1 MKTWVFALAAAA
13 LTVTCCAQAQNAPD
27 PAPAGQGV
35 RAACAADFNK
45 FCSDVQPGGGRIRA
59 CIAEHKDDLSPGCR
73 DALQQARAHRP
84 QPDAGGQQTP
94 SAPPPPKPQTN

>member
-1 MKTWVFALAAAA
+1 MKTWLIPLACVSLTVSLCALAED
-13 LTVTCCAQAQNAPD
+13 APA

-35 RAACAADFNK
+35 RAACAADFQK

-59 CIAEHKDDLSPGCR
+59 CIAGHKDDLTPACR

-84 QPDAGGQQTP
+84 AAGGAQTP
-94 SAPPPPKPQTN
+94 PAPPPPKPQ